1 MRGQSQSVC
10 AEKIQVKRMSGSSSK
25 TQVNN
30 EPLLRNISDTA
41 RWVAAYRARESER
54 PDALFKDPFARK
66 LAGDRGEE
74 IARSMPF
81 AEKHAW
87 PYVAR
92 TLNFDRIINQQ
103 LKEGADMVI
112 NLAAGL
118 DARPYRME
126 LPSQLQWVE
135 VDLAPLTDYKEEILA
150 GEQPRCRLTRVRMD
164 LSDRSQRQQLF
175 AELGAKAT
183 KVLVLSE
190 GLLIYLTPE
199 NVLELGRDLAAQPS
213 FSDWAIDL
221 ASPGLLKML
230 QKNLGA
236 LEKAGSPLQ
245 FAPAEGP
252 EYFTACGWK
261 PVEVYSMIKTAAR
274 IKRLPL
280 SLRFFSWL
288 PESNGKQGGRPWSA
302 VCRLTRM

>member
-1 MRGQSQSVC
+1 MP
-10 AEKIQVKRMSGSSSK
+10 GSSS
-25 TQVNN
+25 TQKSQDG

-54 PDALFKDPFARK
+54 PDALFKDPYARK

-81 AEKHAW
+81 AERHAW

-92 TLNFDRIINQQ
+92 TLNFDRIITQQ
-103 LKEGADMVI
+103 IKEGADMVI

-126 LPSQLQWVE
+126 LPPQLQWVE

-150 GEQPRCRLTRVRMD
+150 GEKPRCQLHLVRMD
-164 LSDRSQRQQLF
+164 LSDREKRQQLF
-175 AELGAKAT
+175 QELDTQSKKALIVT
-183 KVLVLSE
+183 E
-190 GLLIYLTPE
+190 GLLIYLSPE
-199 NVLELGRDLAAQPS
+199 DVLDFGRDLAAQPS
-213 FSDWAIDL
+213 FRDWAIDL

-236 LEKAGSPLQ
+236 LEKAGSPLK

-252 EYFTACGWK
+252 EYFNACGWK
-261 PVEVYSMIKTAAR
+261 PVEIYSMIKTAAKV
-274 IKRLPL
+274 KRLPW

-302 VCRLTRM
+302 VCHLTRI

>member
-1 MRGQSQSVC
+1 M
-10 AEKIQVKRMSGSSSK
+10 SSSSSMQNQP
-25 TQVNN
+25 TQNSSAS
-30 EPLLRNISDTA
+30 EPLIRNISDTA
-41 RWVAAYRARESER
+41 RWVAVYRARETER

-66 LAGDRGEE
+66 LAGERGEE

-81 AEKHAW
+81 AERYAW

-92 TLNFDRIINQQ
+92 TINFDRIINEQIRQ
-103 LKEGADMVI
+103 GADMVI

-150 GEQPRCRLTRVRMD
+150 GEKPRCQLRRVRMD
-164 LSDRSQRQQLF
+164 LSDRAKRQQLF
-175 AELGAKAT
+175 QELGAQSKKALIVT
-183 KVLVLSE
+183 E
-190 GLLIYLTPE
+190 GLLIYLSPE
-199 NVLELGRDLAAQPS
+199 EVLDFAHDLSAQPV
-213 FSDWAIDL
+213 FRDWAIDI

-236 LEKAGSPLQ
+236 LEKAGSPLK

-252 EYFTACGWK
+252 AYFTPSGWK

-274 IKRLPL
+274 IKRLPFG
-280 SLRFFSWL
+280 LRLLSWL
-288 PESNGKQGGRPWSA
+288 PESNGRQGGRPWSA
-302 VCRLTRM
+302 VCRLTRI